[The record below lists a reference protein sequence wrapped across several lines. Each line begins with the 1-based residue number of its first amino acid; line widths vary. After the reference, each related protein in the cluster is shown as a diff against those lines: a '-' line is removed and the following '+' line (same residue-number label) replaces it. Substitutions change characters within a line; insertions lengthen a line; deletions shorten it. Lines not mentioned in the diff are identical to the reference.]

1 MTNHTFLGQFDSG
14 TGYQWLGV
22 YFGTIYSVELVINE
36 SEYILGPAPATWYVI
51 SEWGIFGDHL
61 QCGMSVVAPVWVVKH
76 LLDPCPLCGGDT
88 DIVEGGGD
96 IAHYIV
102 HGGVDFVR
110 IESPLG
116 LGVTDS
122 EATLP

>member
-1 MTNHTFLGQFDSG
+1 MWNWLSMSLSIFWDLHLQLGTSSVSG
-14 TGYQWLGV
+14 
-22 YFGTIYSVELVINE
+22 S
-36 SEYILGPAPATWYVI
+36 
-51 SEWGIFGDHL
+51 IFGDHL

-88 DIVEGGGD
+88 NIMEGGGD